1 MVRAYLK
8 KQRLLFMLM
17 IGMNSIFVMIGLLNG
32 LDWDVVGYGVVLSS
46 VFGIIVVVYDY
57 VRYVEKQ
64 QLLQTQLTRITLTV
78 EGLPVPDDAIEDR
91 YQQLIYALYTEM
103 SAISTRADIAQSEL
117 QSYYTTWAHQ
127 IKNPIAAMR
136 LVLQTSPTP
145 LNRDLLNELIKI
157 EQYVEMVL
165 QFVRIDDASTDYVFR
180 VVTIDD
186 IIRPVLRKY
195 ASMFIAKDLT
205 LVYEPLGVDV
215 VTDAKWMSFVIEQII
230 SNALKY
236 TPSGQITIM
245 VSPQN
250 ELVISDTGIGIDP
263 ADLPRIGEKGFTGFN
278 GRFEQ
283 TATGIGMFLVT
294 RILLR
299 LGHELR
305 IESQLGCGTQVYIGL
320 NRAAI
325 QAD

>member
-103 SAISTRADIAQSEL
+103 SAISTHADIAQSEL

-250 ELVISDTGIGIDP
+250 ELVISDTGIGIDS

>member
-103 SAISTRADIAQSEL
+103 SAISTHADIAQSEL

-180 VVTIDD
+180 VISIDD

-250 ELVISDTGIGIDP
+250 ELVISDTGIGIDS

>member
-250 ELVISDTGIGIDP
+250 ELVISDTGIGIDS

>member
-195 ASMFIAKDLT
+195 ASIFIAKDLT

-299 LGHELR
+299 LGHKLR

>member
-1 MVRAYLK
+1 MH
-8 KQRLLFMLM
+8 
-17 IGMNSIFVMIGLLNG
+17 
-32 LDWDVVGYGVVLSS
+32 
-46 VFGIIVVVYDY
+46 
-57 VRYVEKQ
+57 
-64 QLLQTQLTRITLTV
+64 
-78 EGLPVPDDAIEDR
+78 
-91 YQQLIYALYTEM
+91 QLIYALYTEM
-103 SAISTRADIAQSEL
+103 SAISTHADIAQSEL

-250 ELVISDTGIGIDP
+250 ELVISDTGIGIDS